1 MYSDKTT
8 SKYIITIKIVI
19 ICMKIDIFMTQII
32 PLLLHSNYEGEQS
45 ATLQLTA

>member
-1 MYSDKTT
+1 
-8 SKYIITIKIVI
+8 
-19 ICMKIDIFMTQII
+19 MKIDIFMTQII